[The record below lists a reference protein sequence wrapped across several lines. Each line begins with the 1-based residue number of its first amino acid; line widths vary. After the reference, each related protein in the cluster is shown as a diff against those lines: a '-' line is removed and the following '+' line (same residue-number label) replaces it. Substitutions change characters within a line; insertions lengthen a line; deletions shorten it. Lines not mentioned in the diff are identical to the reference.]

1 MSVGTIKAK
10 TMNTHNWTNNELRIL
25 EEWDWMT
32 RYIDAQ
38 KPEIITSRDR
48 INKLLLEAKLMIS
61 NKLIIVYNYISIEP
75 VAIMSFK
82 EYLTE
87 RENGLKKVEVPL
99 QFHPINFNNIW
110 EYKAFLSKAR
120 VRMLERH

>member
-1 MSVGTIKAK
+1 
-10 TMNTHNWTNNELRIL
+10 MNTHNWTNEELQIL
-25 EEWDWMT
+25 EEWDWMS

-38 KPEIITSRDR
+38 KPDLVTNRDR
-48 INKLLLEAKLMIS
+48 IKKLLLEAKLMIS

-87 RENGLKKVEVPL
+87 REKALKQVEVPL

-110 EYKAFLSKAR
+110 EYKAFLTKTR
-120 VRMLERH
+120 VRMLERY